1 MGDRNVNDVET
12 DGLFVSEIQAQFIDE
27 NDLPRV
33 VIKRIWEAYD
43 SELRQWQLKRVE
55 YIFEDP
61 DYPVPSE
68 PLNIAVESRHGWL
81 IPPEW
86 EFDLEV
92 WVYTR
97 QPTDRPPK
105 GHTYDHEGLVGIIR

>member
-1 MGDRNVNDVET
+1 MSNPNDVET
-12 DGLFVSEIQAQFIDE
+12 DGKLFVSEIRAQFIDE
-27 NDLPRV
+27 NDLQRV
-33 VIKRIWEAYD
+33 VIKRIWEVYD
-43 SELRQWQLKRVE
+43 SELRQWHLKRVA

-61 DYPVPSE
+61 DYPVVSE

-86 EFDLEV
+86 EFELEV